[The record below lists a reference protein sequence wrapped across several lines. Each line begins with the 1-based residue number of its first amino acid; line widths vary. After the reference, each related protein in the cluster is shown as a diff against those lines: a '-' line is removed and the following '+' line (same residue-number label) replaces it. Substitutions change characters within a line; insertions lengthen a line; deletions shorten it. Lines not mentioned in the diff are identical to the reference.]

1 MTRDDIIRVAKEAGF
16 NQILATNAG
25 ADVWIDDGFYVEELK
40 RFAALVA
47 AEKDREILALK
58 EERRK
63 DMAEICSLR
72 ESEESLREKNEQF
85 AALVGECAAEQAPD
99 ALRMVVADRDA
110 LQTENERLRELLVRF
125 SEFTLDVV
133 KLSDKEPEVAAIR
146 AAIDDERKQA
156 ALRDETAIWAAR
168 HDPRE

>member
-1 MTRDDIIRVAKEAGF
+1 MSDMTRDDIIRMARQAYGDWYP
-16 NQILATNAG
+16 NA
-25 ADVWIDDGFYVEELK
+25 VPPELE

-85 AALVGECAAEQAPD
+85 AALTGECAAEQAPD
-99 ALRMVVADRDA
+99 ALRKVVADRDA
-110 LQTENERLRELLVRF
+110 LQTENERLRKTAML
-125 SEFTLDVV
+125 TLCTLSCKYEIKHAV
-133 KLSDKEPEVAAIR
+133 KAEREACAKVCDEIERGPAMMIEERHTANECARKIR
-146 AAIDDERKQA
+146 ARG
-156 ALRDETAIWAAR
+156 ET
-168 HDPRE
+168 